1 MCLAGSAQLT
11 SAPTLLLLRRSVD
24 IGAAVEDKLLS
35 IIGISLLLSI
45 SQFVRSDRC
54 TRRVSR
60 VQSLISGAVSHVR
73 QIVMN
78 FLLVK
83 RNIVQHRRLFML
95 AEFVYT
101 LLNLFNGALVALLRL
116 IVSILFFGATTPL
129 PHNLAV
135 CGSPSSLPLLFHGR
149 RCHVHAL

>member
-1 MCLAGSAQLT
+1 M
-11 SAPTLLLLRRSVD
+11 LRRSVD

-45 SQFVRSDRC
+45 SQFVRSHRC
-54 TRRVSR
+54 ARRVSR
-60 VQSLISGAVSHVR
+60 VQSLISRAVSPVR

-116 IVSILFFGATTPL
+116 IVSILFFGATTPSPL

-135 CGSPSSLPLLFHGR
+135 CVGPAHLPPLFHGR